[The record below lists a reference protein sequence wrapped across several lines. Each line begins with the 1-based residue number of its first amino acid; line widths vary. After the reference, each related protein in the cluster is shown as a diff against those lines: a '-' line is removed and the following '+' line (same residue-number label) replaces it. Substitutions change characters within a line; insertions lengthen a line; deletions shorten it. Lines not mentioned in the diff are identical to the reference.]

1 MLSYETKLN
10 NNKGE
15 NYASLLD
22 GVYKL
27 TIQFLKYFLIF
38 EIEKWNATYFIWT
51 FKNFSLKIK
60 FG

>member
-38 EIEKWNATYFIWT
+38 EIEK
-51 FKNFSLKIK
+51 
-60 FG
+60 